1 MESLVEFT
9 SAGGEA
15 VLVEV
20 AGGQGAAVTTRGMD
34 SVAVFSRAGQT
45 FEDAL
50 SRIHPAVQGVVDQML
65 SLAHRPD
72 EVSVEFGLDLHAEAG
87 AFIAA
92 ASTTANFTV
101 SLTWRVSPTEY
112 GGQAMQRT
120 GSGASR

>member
-1 MESLVEFT
+1 MGRLVEFADA
-9 SAGGEA
+9 SGGT

-20 AGGQGAAVTTRGMD
+20 AEGPGTGVTTRGMN
-34 SVAVFSRAGQT
+34 SAAVIERAGQS

-50 SRIHPAVQGVVDQML
+50 GRIQPAVQGVVDQML

-72 EVSVEFGLDLHAEAG
+72 EVCVEFGLDLHAEAG

-101 SLTWRVSPTEY
+101 TLTWRDTP
-112 GGQAMQRT
+112 AR
-120 GSGASR
+120 